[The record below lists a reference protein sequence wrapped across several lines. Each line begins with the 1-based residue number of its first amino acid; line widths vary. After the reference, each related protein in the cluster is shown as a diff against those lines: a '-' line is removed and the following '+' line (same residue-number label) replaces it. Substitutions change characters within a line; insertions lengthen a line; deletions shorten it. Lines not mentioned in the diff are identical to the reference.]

1 MHDVTSI
8 VILISS
14 FLGLLIL
21 KVPISFTLAISS
33 FLTAFS
39 LGIPPMVV
47 VQKMC
52 DVLDNFS
59 LMAIPFFI
67 LAGQIM
73 AESGIARR
81 LVDFSQILVG
91 RMRGGLAVVNIVA
104 SMLFGGMSGSSVA
117 DTASIGS
124 ILIPEMVKKGYD
136 RDYSIAVT
144 VTSSTQGLI
153 IPPSHNAIIYA
164 YAAGGLSIAK
174 LFVAGAIPGVMIGL
188 ALLIPAYYIAV
199 KKNYPVGERVP
210 LKKAMRT
217 VKESILGLLTIVI
230 IIGGVLSG
238 VFTATESSAIAV
250 VYAFLI
256 AYFYYRE
263 MKLKDF
269 WRIVIRSVRTIAAV
283 MFLIASASAF
293 GWFLA
298 YLKIPDAIA
307 SAVLSVSSNKYVI
320 LLLINVILLLLGM
333 IMDMAPL
340 ILITTPIFL
349 PIAQKVGVDPIH
361 FGIIMLMNLGIG
373 LCTPPVGNTLFVGC
387 IVGEMKMEDVV
398 KALWPFY
405 IAMVAVLFLVTY
417 VPFFA
422 MWLPSLLG
430 NL

>member
-1 MHDVTSI
+1 MTVPV
-8 VILISS
+8 VILIGS

-21 KVPISFTLAISS
+21 RVPISLSLALSS

-39 LGIPPMVV
+39 VGVSPMVV

-73 AESGIARR
+73 ADSGIAER
-81 LVDFSQILVG
+81 LVDFSNVLVG
-91 RMRGGLAVVNIVA
+91 KVKGGLAIVNIVA

-124 ILIPEMVKKGYD
+124 ILIPEMVRKGYD

-174 LFVAGAIPGVMIGL
+174 LFLAGAIPGVLIGIGL
-188 ALLIPAYYIAV
+188 MIPAYYIAV
-199 KKNYPVGERVP
+199 KRNYPAGEKPTWRKA
-210 LKKAMRT
+210 LKATKD
-217 VKESILGLLTIVI
+217 SFLGLLTIVI

-250 VYAFLI
+250 VYAFI
-256 AYFYYRE
+256 VAYFFY
-263 MKLKDF
+263 
-269 WRIVIRSVRTIAAV
+269 RSVNLKELWEIVLRSVKTIAAV

-298 YLKIPDAIA
+298 YLRVPDAIA
-307 SAVLSVSSNKYVI
+307 SAVLNISSNKYVV

-349 PIAQKVGVDPIH
+349 PIAEKVGVDPIH
-361 FGIIMLMNLGIG
+361 FGIIMLINLGIG

-387 IVGEMKMEDVV
+387 IVGKMRMEDVV

-405 IAMVAVLFLVTY
+405 IAMVAVLMLVTY
-417 VPFFA
+417 VPSIA
-422 MWLPSLLG
+422 MWLPSVFAS

>member
-1 MHDVTSI
+1 MIAV
-8 VILISS
+8 VILLLS
-14 FLGLLIL
+14 FFVLLFL
-21 KVPISFTLAISS
+21 RVPISFSLAISS
-33 FLTAFS
+33 FITTFYLK
-39 LGIPPMVV
+39 IPPMVV

-73 AESGIARR
+73 AQSGIARR
-81 LVDFSQILVG
+81 LVDFSNILVG

-164 YAAGGLSIAK
+164 YAAGGLSIAR
-174 LFVAGAIPGVMIGL
+174 LFLAGAIPGVLIGL
-188 ALLIPAYYIAV
+188 FLLIPSYHIAV
-199 KKNYPVGERVP
+199 KKNYPVGERIS
-210 LKKAMRT
+210 LKEAIKIT
-217 VKESILGLLTIVI
+217 KESILGLLTMVI
-230 IIGGVLSG
+230 IIGGILSG

-250 VYAFLI
+250 VYAFII
-256 AYFYYRE
+256 ASLFYKE
-263 MKLKDF
+263 LDFKKFMQIIKDS
-269 WRIVIRSVRTIAAV
+269 IKTISAV

-293 GWFLA
+293 GWLLA

-307 SAVLSVSSNKYVI
+307 SAVLSISSNKYII
-320 LLLINVILLLLGM
+320 LLMINIILLLLGM

-349 PIAQKVGVDPIH
+349 PIVTKIGVDPIH

-387 IVGEMKMEDVV
+387 IVGKMKMEEVV

-405 IAMVAVLFLVTY
+405 IAMIIVLFLVTY

-422 MWLPSLLG
+422 TWLPSFFVK
-430 NL
+430 

>member
-1 MHDVTSI
+1 MTAA
-8 VILISS
+8 VILLVS
-14 FLGLLIL
+14 FFVLLFL
-21 KVPISFTLAISS
+21 KVPISFSLAISS
-33 FLTAFS
+33 FITTFYLK
-39 LGIPPMVV
+39 IPPMVV

-73 AESGIARR
+73 AQSGIARR
-81 LVDFSQILVG
+81 LVDFSNILVG
-91 RMRGGLAVVNIVA
+91 RMRGGLAIVNIVA

-164 YAAGGLSIAK
+164 YAAGGLSIAR
-174 LFVAGAIPGVMIGL
+174 LFLAGAIPGVLIGL
-188 ALLIPAYYIAV
+188 FLLIPSYYIAV
-199 KKNYPVGERVP
+199 KKNYPVGERVS
-210 LKKAMRT
+210 LKEALRIT
-217 VKESILGLLTIVI
+217 RESILGLLTIVI

-256 AYFYYRE
+256 AVFFYRE
-263 MKLKDF
+263 MDF
-269 WRIVIRSVRTIAAV
+269 KKFMRVIWDSVKTISAV

-293 GWFLA
+293 GWLLA

-307 SAVLSVSSNKYVI
+307 SAVLSFSSNKYVI
-320 LLLINVILLLLGM
+320 LLMINIILLLLGM

-349 PIAQKVGVDPIH
+349 PIVTKVGVDPIH

-387 IVGEMKMEDVV
+387 IVGKMKMEEVV

-405 IAMVAVLFLVTY
+405 IAMIIVLFLVTY

-422 MWLPSLLG
+422 TWLPSLLMK
-430 NL
+430 

>member
-1 MHDVTSI
+1 MTAA
-8 VILISS
+8 VILLVS
-14 FLGLLIL
+14 FFVLLFL
-21 KVPISFTLAISS
+21 KVPISFSLAISS
-33 FLTAFS
+33 FITTFYLK
-39 LGIPPMVV
+39 IPPMVV

-73 AESGIARR
+73 AQSGIARR
-81 LVDFSQILVG
+81 LVDFSNILGG
-91 RMRGGLAVVNIVA
+91 RMRGGLAIVNIVA

-164 YAAGGLSIAK
+164 YAAGGLSIAR
-174 LFVAGAIPGVMIGL
+174 LFLAGAIPGVLIGL
-188 ALLIPAYYIAV
+188 FLLIPSYYIAV
-199 KKNYPVGERVP
+199 KRNYPVGERVS
-210 LKKAMRT
+210 LKEALRIT
-217 VKESILGLLTIVI
+217 RESILGLLTIVI

-256 AYFYYRE
+256 AVFFYRE
-263 MKLKDF
+263 MDF
-269 WRIVIRSVRTIAAV
+269 KKFMGVIWDSVKTISAV

-293 GWFLA
+293 GWLLA

-307 SAVLSVSSNKYVI
+307 SAVLSFSSNKYVI
-320 LLLINVILLLLGM
+320 LLMINIILLLLGM

-349 PIAQKVGVDPIH
+349 PIVTKVGVDPIH

-387 IVGEMKMEDVV
+387 IVGKMKMEEVV

-405 IAMVAVLFLVTY
+405 IAMILVLFLVTY

-422 MWLPSLLG
+422 TWLPSLLMK
-430 NL
+430 

>member
-1 MHDVTSI
+1 MTAA
-8 VILISS
+8 VILLVS
-14 FLGLLIL
+14 FFVLLFL
-21 KVPISFTLAISS
+21 KVPISFSLAISS
-33 FLTAFS
+33 FITTFYLK
-39 LGIPPMVV
+39 IPPMVV

-73 AESGIARR
+73 AQSGIARR
-81 LVDFSQILVG
+81 LVDFSNILVG
-91 RMRGGLAVVNIVA
+91 KMRGGLAIVNIVA

-117 DTASIGS
+117 DTASSGS

-164 YAAGGLSIAK
+164 YAAGGLSIAR
-174 LFVAGAIPGVMIGL
+174 LFLAGAIPGVLIGL
-188 ALLIPAYYIAV
+188 FLLIPSYYIAV
-199 KKNYPVGERVP
+199 KRNYPVGERVS
-210 LKKAMRT
+210 LKEALRIT
-217 VKESILGLLTIVI
+217 RESILGLLTIVI

-256 AYFYYRE
+256 AAFFYRE
-263 MKLKDF
+263 MDF
-269 WRIVIRSVRTIAAV
+269 KKFMRVIWDSVKTISAV

-293 GWFLA
+293 GWLLA

-307 SAVLSVSSNKYVI
+307 SAVLSFSSNKYVI
-320 LLLINVILLLLGM
+320 LLMINIILLLLGM

-349 PIAQKVGVDPIH
+349 PIVTKVGVDPIH

-387 IVGEMKMEDVV
+387 IVGKMKMEEVV

-405 IAMVAVLFLVTY
+405 IAMILVLFLVTY

-422 MWLPSLLG
+422 TWLPSLLMK
-430 NL
+430 

>member
-1 MHDVTSI
+1 MNLAP
-8 VILISS
+8 VILFGS
-14 FLGLLIL
+14 FLILLIL
-21 KVPISFTLAISS
+21 RIPISFTLSVSS
-33 FLTAFS
+33 ILTMLY
-39 LGIPPMVV
+39 LGIPPMVIG
-47 VQKMC
+47 QKMA

-73 AESGIARR
+73 ADSGIAKR
-81 LVDFSQILVG
+81 LVDFSSILVG
-91 RMRGGLAVVNIVA
+91 RIRGGLAFVNIVA
-104 SMLFGGMSGSSVA
+104 SMFFGGMSGSSVA

-124 ILIPEMVKKGYD
+124 ILIPSMVEKGYD

-174 LFVAGAIPGVMIGL
+174 LFMAGAIPGVMIGL
-188 ALLIPAYYIAV
+188 FLMIPSYIIAR
-199 KKNYPVGERVP
+199 KRGYPVEKSVNMREA
-210 LKKAMRT
+210 LKVT
-217 VKESILGLLTIVI
+217 KEAFFGLFTIVI
-230 IIGGVLSG
+230 IIGGILSG

-250 VYAFLI
+250 VYALFVAAFIYKELP
-256 AYFYYRE
+256 FS
-263 MKLKDF
+263 KF
-269 WRIVIRSVRTIAAV
+269 WQILWDASKTIVAV
-283 MFLIASASAF
+283 MFLIASAATF
-293 GWFLA
+293 GWLLA

-307 SAVLSVSSNKYVI
+307 QAVLSVSHNKYLV
-320 LLLINVILLLLGM
+320 LLMINVVLLLLGM

-349 PIAQKVGVDPIH
+349 PIVTKLGVSPIH

-387 IVGEMKMEDVV
+387 IVGKMKIEEVV
-398 KALWPFY
+398 KSLWPFY
-405 IAMVAVLFLVTY
+405 IAMVAVVLLVTY

-422 MWLPSLLG
+422 MWLPSVIVK
-430 NL
+430 

>member
-1 MHDVTSI
+1 MTATAILLTSFF
-8 VILISS
+8 VLL
-14 FLGLLIL
+14 FLR
-21 KVPISFTLAISS
+21 VPISFSLAISS
-33 FLTAFS
+33 FITTFYLK
-39 LGIPPMVV
+39 IPPMVV

-73 AESGIARR
+73 AQSGIARR
-81 LVDFSQILVG
+81 LVDFSNILVG
-91 RMRGGLAVVNIVA
+91 KMRGGLAIVNIVA

-164 YAAGGLSIAK
+164 YAAGGLSIAR
-174 LFVAGAIPGVMIGL
+174 LFLAGAIPGVLIGL
-188 ALLIPAYYIAV
+188 FLLIPSYYIAV
-199 KKNYPVGERVP
+199 KRNYPVGERVS
-210 LKKAMRT
+210 LKEALRIT
-217 VKESILGLLTIVI
+217 RESILGLLTIVI

-256 AYFYYRE
+256 AAFFYRE
-263 MKLKDF
+263 MDF
-269 WRIVIRSVRTIAAV
+269 KKFMRVIWDSVKTISAV

-293 GWFLA
+293 GWLLA

-307 SAVLSVSSNKYVI
+307 SAVLSFSSNKYVI
-320 LLLINVILLLLGM
+320 LLMINIILLLLGM

-349 PIAQKVGVDPIH
+349 PIVTKVGVDPIH

-387 IVGEMKMEDVV
+387 IVGKMKMEEVV

-405 IAMVAVLFLVTY
+405 IAMILVLFLVTY

-422 MWLPSLLG
+422 TWLPSLLMK
-430 NL
+430 

>member
-1 MHDVTSI
+1 MNLAP
-8 VILISS
+8 VILFGS
-14 FLGLLIL
+14 FLLLLIL
-21 KVPISFTLAISS
+21 RVPISFTLSVSS
-33 FLTAFS
+33 ILTM
-39 LGIPPMVV
+39 LYLKIPPMVIG
-47 VQKMC
+47 QKMA

-73 AESGIARR
+73 ADSGIARR
-81 LVDFSQILVG
+81 LVDFSSILVG
-91 RMRGGLAVVNIVA
+91 KIRGGLAFVNIVA
-104 SMLFGGMSGSSVA
+104 SMFFGGMSGSSVA

-124 ILIPEMVKKGYD
+124 ILIPSMVEKGYD

-174 LFVAGAIPGVMIGL
+174 LFLAGAIPGIMIGL
-188 ALLIPAYYIAV
+188 FLMIPSYILAV
-199 KKNYPVGERVP
+199 KRNYPVEKSVNIKEA
-210 LKKAMRT
+210 LKIT
-217 VKESILGLLTIVI
+217 KEAFFGLFTIVI
-230 IIGGVLSG
+230 IMGGILSG

-250 VYAFLI
+250 VYAFFVAFFI
-256 AYFYYRE
+256 Y
-263 MKLKDF
+263 KDMSITKF
-269 WRIVIRSVRTIAAV
+269 WNILWEASKTIIAV
-283 MFLIASASAF
+283 MFLIASASTF
-293 GWFLA
+293 GWLLA

-307 SAVLSVSSNKYVI
+307 WVVLSISHNKYLV
-320 LLLINVILLLLGM
+320 LLMINIVLLFLGM

-349 PIAQKVGVDPIH
+349 PIVTKLGISPIH

-387 IVGEMKMEDVV
+387 IVGKMKIEDVV
-398 KALWPFY
+398 KSLWPFY
-405 IAMVAVLFLVTY
+405 IAMVAVVILVTY

-422 MWLPSLLG
+422 MWLPSVVVK
-430 NL
+430 

>member
-1 MHDVTSI
+1 MTAA
-8 VILISS
+8 VILLVS
-14 FLGLLIL
+14 FFVLLFL
-21 KVPISFTLAISS
+21 KVPISFSLAISS
-33 FLTAFS
+33 FITTFYLK
-39 LGIPPMVV
+39 IPPMVV

-73 AESGIARR
+73 AQSGIARR
-81 LVDFSQILVG
+81 LVDFSNILVG
-91 RMRGGLAVVNIVA
+91 KMRGGLAIVNIVA

-164 YAAGGLSIAK
+164 YAAGGLSIAR
-174 LFVAGAIPGVMIGL
+174 LFLAGAIPGVLIGL
-188 ALLIPAYYIAV
+188 FLLIPSYYIAV
-199 KKNYPVGERVP
+199 KKNYPVGERVS
-210 LKKAMRT
+210 LKEALRIT
-217 VKESILGLLTIVI
+217 RESILGLLTIVI

-256 AYFYYRE
+256 AVFFYRE
-263 MKLKDF
+263 MDF
-269 WRIVIRSVRTIAAV
+269 KKFMRVIWDSVKTISAV

-293 GWFLA
+293 GWLLA

-307 SAVLSVSSNKYVI
+307 SAVLSFSSNKYVI
-320 LLLINVILLLLGM
+320 LLMINIILLLLGM

-349 PIAQKVGVDPIH
+349 PIVTKVGVDPIH

-387 IVGEMKMEDVV
+387 IVGKMKMEEVV

-405 IAMVAVLFLVTY
+405 IAMILVLFLVTY

-422 MWLPSLLG
+422 TWLPSLLMK
-430 NL
+430 

>member
-1 MHDVTSI
+1 MNLAP
-8 VILISS
+8 VILFGS
-14 FLGLLIL
+14 FLLLLIL
-21 KVPISFTLAISS
+21 RVPISFTLSVSS
-33 FLTAFS
+33 ILTM
-39 LGIPPMVV
+39 LYLKIPPMVIG
-47 VQKMC
+47 QKMA

-73 AESGIARR
+73 ADSGIARR
-81 LVDFSQILVG
+81 LVDFSSILVG
-91 RMRGGLAVVNIVA
+91 KIKGGLAFVNIVA
-104 SMLFGGMSGSSVA
+104 SMFFGGMSGSSVA

-124 ILIPEMVKKGYD
+124 ILIPSMVEKGYD

-174 LFVAGAIPGVMIGL
+174 LFLAGAIPGIMIGL
-188 ALLIPAYYIAV
+188 FLMIPSYILAV
-199 KKNYPVGERVP
+199 KRNYPVEKSVNIKEA
-210 LKKAMRT
+210 LKIT
-217 VKESILGLLTIVI
+217 KEAFFGLFTIVI
-230 IIGGVLSG
+230 IMGGILSG

-250 VYAFLI
+250 VYAFFVAFFI
-256 AYFYYRE
+256 Y
-263 MKLKDF
+263 KDMSITKF
-269 WRIVIRSVRTIAAV
+269 WNILWKASKTIIAV
-283 MFLIASASAF
+283 MFLIASASTF
-293 GWFLA
+293 GWLLA

-307 SAVLSVSSNKYVI
+307 RVVLSISHNRYLV
-320 LLLINVILLLLGM
+320 LLMINIVLLFLGM

-349 PIAQKVGVDPIH
+349 PIVTKLGISPIH

-387 IVGEMKMEDVV
+387 IVGKMKIEDVV
-398 KALWPFY
+398 KSLWPFY
-405 IAMVAVLFLVTY
+405 IAMVAVVILVTY

-422 MWLPSLLG
+422 MWLPSVVIK
-430 NL
+430 

>member
-1 MHDVTSI
+1 MTATAILLTSFF
-8 VILISS
+8 V
-14 FLGLLIL
+14 LLL
-21 KVPISFTLAISS
+21 LRVPISFSLAISS
-33 FLTAFS
+33 FITTFYLK
-39 LGIPPMVV
+39 IPPMVV

-73 AESGIARR
+73 AQSGIARR
-81 LVDFSQILVG
+81 LVDFSNILVG
-91 RMRGGLAVVNIVA
+91 RMRGGLAIVNIVA

-124 ILIPEMVKKGYD
+124 ILIPEMVRKGYD

-164 YAAGGLSIAK
+164 YAAGGLSIAR
-174 LFVAGAIPGVMIGL
+174 LFLAGAIPGVLIGL
-188 ALLIPAYYIAV
+188 FLLIPSYYIAV
-199 KKNYPVGERVP
+199 KRNYPVGERVS
-210 LKKAMRT
+210 LKEALRIT
-217 VKESILGLLTIVI
+217 RESILGLLTIVI

-256 AYFYYRE
+256 AVFFYRE
-263 MKLKDF
+263 MDF
-269 WRIVIRSVRTIAAV
+269 KKFMRVIWDSVKTISAV

-293 GWFLA
+293 GWLLA

-307 SAVLSVSSNKYVI
+307 SAVLSFSSNKYLI
-320 LLLINVILLLLGM
+320 LLLINIILLLLGM

-349 PIAQKVGVDPIH
+349 PIVTKVGVDPIH

-387 IVGEMKMEDVV
+387 IVGKMKMEEVV
-398 KALWPFY
+398 KALC
-405 IAMVAVLFLVTY
+405 I
-417 VPFFA
+417 
-422 MWLPSLLG
+422 
-430 NL
+430 

>member
-1 MHDVTSI
+1 MTATAILLTSFF
-8 VILISS
+8 V
-14 FLGLLIL
+14 LLL
-21 KVPISFTLAISS
+21 LRVPISFSLAISS
-33 FLTAFS
+33 FITTFYLK
-39 LGIPPMVV
+39 IPPMVV

-73 AESGIARR
+73 AQSGIARR
-81 LVDFSQILVG
+81 LVDFSNILVG
-91 RMRGGLAVVNIVA
+91 RMRGGLAIVNIVA

-124 ILIPEMVKKGYD
+124 ILIPEMVRKGYD

-164 YAAGGLSIAK
+164 YAAGGLSIAR
-174 LFVAGAIPGVMIGL
+174 LFLAGAIPGVLIGL
-188 ALLIPAYYIAV
+188 FLLIPSYYIAV
-199 KKNYPVGERVP
+199 KRNYPVGERVS
-210 LKKAMRT
+210 LKEALRIT
-217 VKESILGLLTIVI
+217 RESILGLLTIVI

-256 AYFYYRE
+256 AVFFYRE
-263 MKLKDF
+263 MDF
-269 WRIVIRSVRTIAAV
+269 KKFMRVIWDSVKTISAV

-293 GWFLA
+293 GWLLA

-307 SAVLSVSSNKYVI
+307 SAVLSFSSNKYLI
-320 LLLINVILLLLGM
+320 LLLINIILLLLGM

-349 PIAQKVGVDPIH
+349 SIVTKVGVDPIH

-387 IVGEMKMEDVV
+387 IVGKMKMEEVV

-405 IAMVAVLFLVTY
+405 IAMIIVLFLVTY

-422 MWLPSLLG
+422 TWLPSLLMK
-430 NL
+430 

>member
-1 MHDVTSI
+1 MTAA
-8 VILISS
+8 VILLLS
-14 FLGLLIL
+14 FFLLL
-21 KVPISFTLAISS
+21 FLRVPISFSLAISS
-33 FLTAFS
+33 FITTFYLK
-39 LGIPPMVV
+39 IPPMVV

-73 AESGIARR
+73 AQSGIARR
-81 LVDFSQILVG
+81 LVDFSNILVG
-91 RMRGGLAVVNIVA
+91 KMRGGLAIVNIVA

-164 YAAGGLSIAK
+164 YAAGGLSIAR
-174 LFVAGAIPGVMIGL
+174 LFLAGAIPGVLIGL
-188 ALLIPAYYIAV
+188 FLLIPSYYIAV
-199 KKNYPVGERVP
+199 KRNYPVGERVS
-210 LKKAMRT
+210 LKEALRIT
-217 VKESILGLLTIVI
+217 RESILGLLTIVI

-256 AYFYYRE
+256 AVFFYRE
-263 MKLKDF
+263 MDF
-269 WRIVIRSVRTIAAV
+269 KKFMGVIWDSVKTISAV

-293 GWFLA
+293 GWLLA

-307 SAVLSVSSNKYVI
+307 SAVLSFSSNKYVI
-320 LLLINVILLLLGM
+320 LLIINIILLLLGM

-349 PIAQKVGVDPIH
+349 PIVTKVGVDPIH

-387 IVGEMKMEDVV
+387 IVGKMKIEEVV

-405 IAMVAVLFLVTY
+405 IAMIIVLFLVTY

-422 MWLPSLLG
+422 TWLPSFLMK
-430 NL
+430 

>member
-1 MHDVTSI
+1 MSLAP
-8 VILISS
+8 VILFGS
-14 FLGLLIL
+14 FFILLIL
-21 KVPISFTLAISS
+21 RIPISFTLSVSS
-33 FLTAFS
+33 ILTMLY
-39 LGIPPMVV
+39 LGIPPMVIG
-47 VQKMC
+47 QKMA

-73 AESGIARR
+73 ADSGIAKR
-81 LVDFSQILVG
+81 LVDFSSILVG
-91 RMRGGLAVVNIVA
+91 RIRGGLAFVNIVA
-104 SMLFGGMSGSSVA
+104 SMFFGGMSGSSVA

-124 ILIPEMVKKGYD
+124 ILIPSMVEKGYD

-174 LFVAGAIPGVMIGL
+174 LFMAGAIPGVMIGL
-188 ALLIPAYYIAV
+188 FLMIPSYIIAR
-199 KKNYPVGERVP
+199 KRGYPVEKSVNIREA
-210 LKKAMRT
+210 LKVT
-217 VKESILGLLTIVI
+217 KEAFFGLFTIVI
-230 IIGGVLSG
+230 IIGGILSG

-250 VYAFLI
+250 VYALFVAAFIYKELP
-256 AYFYYRE
+256 FS
-263 MKLKDF
+263 KF
-269 WRIVIRSVRTIAAV
+269 WQILWDASKTIVAV
-283 MFLIASASAF
+283 MFLIASAATF
-293 GWFLA
+293 GWLLA

-307 SAVLSVSSNKYVI
+307 QTVLSISHNKYLV
-320 LLLINVILLLLGM
+320 LLMINVVLLLLGM

-349 PIAQKVGVDPIH
+349 PIVTKLGVDPIH

-387 IVGEMKMEDVV
+387 IVGKMKIEDVV
-398 KALWPFY
+398 KSLWPFY
-405 IAMVAVLFLVTY
+405 IAMVAVVLLVTY

-422 MWLPSLLG
+422 MWLPSVIVK
-430 NL
+430 

>member
-1 MHDVTSI
+1 MNLAPL
-8 VILISS
+8 ILFGS
-14 FLGLLIL
+14 FLVLLIL
-21 KVPISFTLAISS
+21 RIPISFTLSISS
-33 FLTAFS
+33 ILTMLY
-39 LGIPPMVV
+39 LGIPPMVIG
-47 VQKMC
+47 QKMA

-73 AESGIARR
+73 ADSGIARR
-81 LVDFSQILVG
+81 LVEFSSILVG
-91 RMRGGLAVVNIVA
+91 RIRGGLAFVNIVA
-104 SMLFGGMSGSSVA
+104 SMFFGGMSGSSVA

-124 ILIPEMVKKGYD
+124 ILIPSMVEKGYD

-174 LFVAGAIPGVMIGL
+174 LFMAGAIPGVMIGL
-188 ALLIPAYYIAV
+188 FLMIPSYIIAV
-199 KKNYPVGERVP
+199 KRGYPVERSVNIKEA
-210 LKKAMRT
+210 LKITKDAFF
-217 VKESILGLLTIVI
+217 GLFTIVI
-230 IIGGVLSG
+230 IIGGILTG

-250 VYAFLI
+250 VYAFFVAAFI
-256 AYFYYRE
+256 YKE
-263 MKLKDF
+263 MSFSKF
-269 WRIVIRSVRTIAAV
+269 WQILWDASKTIVAV
-283 MFLIASASAF
+283 MFLIASAATF
-293 GWFLA
+293 GWLLA

-307 SAVLSVSSNKYVI
+307 QAVLSISHNKYLV
-320 LLLINVILLLLGM
+320 LLMINVVLLLLGM

-349 PIAQKVGVDPIH
+349 PIVTKLGVDPIH

-387 IVGEMKMEDVV
+387 IVGKMKIEDVV
-398 KALWPFY
+398 KSLWPFY
-405 IAMVAVLFLVTY
+405 IAMVAVVLLVTY

-422 MWLPSLLG
+422 MWLPSVIVR
-430 NL
+430 

>member
-1 MHDVTSI
+1 MTAA
-8 VILISS
+8 VILLVS
-14 FLGLLIL
+14 FFVLLFL
-21 KVPISFTLAISS
+21 KVPISFSLAISS
-33 FLTAFS
+33 FITTFYLK
-39 LGIPPMVV
+39 IPPMVV

-73 AESGIARR
+73 AQSGIARR
-81 LVDFSQILVG
+81 LVDFSNILVG
-91 RMRGGLAVVNIVA
+91 RMRGGLAIVNIVA

-124 ILIPEMVKKGYD
+124 ILIPEMVKKGYN

-164 YAAGGLSIAK
+164 YAAGGLSIAR
-174 LFVAGAIPGVMIGL
+174 LFLAGAIPGVLIGL
-188 ALLIPAYYIAV
+188 FLLIPSYYIAV
-199 KKNYPVGERVP
+199 KRNYPVGERVS
-210 LKKAMRT
+210 LKEALRIT
-217 VKESILGLLTIVI
+217 RESILGLLTIVI

-256 AYFYYRE
+256 AAFFYRE
-263 MKLKDF
+263 MDF
-269 WRIVIRSVRTIAAV
+269 KKFMRVIWDSVKTISAV

-293 GWFLA
+293 GWLLA

-307 SAVLSVSSNKYVI
+307 SAVLSFSSNKYVI
-320 LLLINVILLLLGM
+320 LLMINIILLLLGM

-349 PIAQKVGVDPIH
+349 PIVTKVGVDPIH

-387 IVGEMKMEDVV
+387 IVGKMKMEEVV

-405 IAMVAVLFLVTY
+405 IAMILVLFLVTY

-422 MWLPSLLG
+422 TWLPSLLMK
-430 NL
+430 